1 MNIIDLGA
9 IDKLVKRNSN
19 LLTAFKVIDEVESD
33 IVVGN
38 IKRNIVEFDVC
49 SVISRNNIVD
59 MVSGN
64 GTIPIS
70 YYFTDRH
77 SGKDL
82 DEILEEIR
90 KFCHESGINYVDQ

>member
-19 LLTAFKVIDEVESD
+19 LLTAFKVIDEVEND
-33 IVVGN
+33 VVVGN

-49 SVISRNNIVD
+49 NVISRNNIID
-59 MVSGN
+59 MVSQN
-64 GTIPIS
+64 GAIPIS

-77 SGKDL
+77 SRKDL
-82 DEILEEIR
+82 DEILTEIR
-90 KFCHESGINYVDQ
+90 KFCYESGINYVD